1 MERRSLSL
9 TCSFY
14 GLNVKKIKIKIIIII
29 IIIIIINIFKEEAPV
44 T

>member
-14 GLNVKKIKIKIIIII
+14 GLNVKKKKNNNNNNNNNNIF
-29 IIIIIINIFKEEAPV
+29 NIFKEEAPV